1 VTLDDALVKFIGDQL
16 QERGWSQSDLA
27 VRLGITQASI
37 SRLMSGKRRVRTLQW
52 YADLAERAFGIPL
65 SLVIAHLERRQAEAA
80 MAQEIA
86 ILRAEMDVLLKDRR
100 PPEDR

>member
-1 VTLDDALVKFIGDQL
+1 VTLDDALVKFIADQL
-16 QERGWSQSDLA
+16 RERGWSQSDLA
-27 VRLGITQASI
+27 ARLGSTQATI
-37 SRLMSGKRRVRTLQW
+37 SRLLSGKRRVRTLQW

-86 ILRAEMDVLLKDRR
+86 ILRAEMDALLKDRR
-100 PPEDR
+100 PPEDE

>member
-1 VTLDDALVKFIGDQL
+1 MKWIDDQL
-16 QERGWSQSDLA
+16 RERGWSQDDLA
-27 VRLGITQASI
+27 ARLGITQPTI
-37 SRLMSGKRRVRTLQW
+37 SRLLSGKRRVRTLQW
-52 YADLAERAFGIPL
+52 YADLAERAFGLPL